1 MQARSD
7 RAARAV
13 SIFRFIAL
21 YLYLV
26 RRENEGADTVANDYR
41 IGLEK
46 LAILGTW
53 NDLKRQ
59 IVGRNRRAIRARL
72 LTPIGLAEGAWR
84 GGLPAES
91 CEYYQRE
98 GVRQREK

>member
-59 IVGRNRRAIRARL
+59 IVGRNRRAIRGPIIAADRARRARL
-72 LTPIGLAEGAWR
+72 VRLLAR
-84 GGLPAES
+84 RILRVLPA
-91 CEYYQRE
+91 
-98 GVRQREK
+98 